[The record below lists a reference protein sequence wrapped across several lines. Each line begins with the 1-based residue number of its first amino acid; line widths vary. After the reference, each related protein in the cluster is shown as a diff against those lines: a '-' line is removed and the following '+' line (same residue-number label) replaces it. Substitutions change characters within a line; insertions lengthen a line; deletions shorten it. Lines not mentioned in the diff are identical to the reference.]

1 MKIYKY
7 GDKLMTVA
15 DAKAVAPNP
24 RFFDR
29 ATKQMTKAQA
39 LAILRRN
46 IDEMQFWLNQDKAL
60 AEGRVAGR
68 VTKHSYICAA
78 NRLHDWRTSM
88 NILSGGLGQ
97 PYLWEVVNGEPLAN
111 AVANHAETSGSPL
124 RQAALLALGLLWM
137 TERQSD
143 KVHRAYTTLRDALGG
158 KEALREGIQAAMDA
172 GHEADHP
179 HGADWWAGKK
189 EAADG
194 VETNDG
200 GRDA

>member
-1 MKIYKY
+1 MKLYKY

-15 DAKAVAPNP
+15 DAKAAAPNP

-29 ATKQMTKAQA
+29 ATDKMTKAQA

-68 VTKHSYICAA
+68 VTKHSYVTAA

-97 PYLWEVVNGEPLAN
+97 PYMWEVDGEPSRN
-111 AVANHAETSGSPL
+111 PVANHAETSGSPCP
-124 RQAALLALGLLWM
+124 
-137 TERQSD
+137 TC
-143 KVHRAYTTLRDALGG
+143 
-158 KEALREGIQAAMDA
+158 EALARTVLMDQA
-172 GHEADHP
+172 
-179 HGADWWAGKK
+179 
-189 EAADG
+189 
-194 VETNDG
+194 
-200 GRDA
+200 GRA